1 MINYLQVENLTKSY
15 GDLVLFD
22 NISFTIGEGQRIA
35 LIGRNGSGKTTLL
48 NILAGKDTADS
59 GTITPRRD
67 LRIAYLEQNPEYA
80 ADLTVLEACFRS
92 DNPALRAI
100 AAYEQAVADPA
111 QDGLQ
116 EAMSRMD
123 ALAAWDYEQR
133 AKEILSR
140 LKINDFD
147 KKIGQLSGGQLKRVA
162 LAAVLISEADLLILD
177 EPTNHL
183 DTDMTEWLEEYLT
196 RNKAALLMVTHDR
209 YFLDRVC
216 SDILEVDQRSIS
228 LYKGNYAYY
237 VEKKQERAEAA
248 EARRESDL
256 NLYRREL
263 EWMRRQPQARATK
276 ARARIDSFHE
286 LETRLRSTRT
296 QASLKLD
303 VQATR
308 IGTKIFEAKELCKRF
323 GDLVILDRFNYNFA
337 RYDKLGIVGDNGCG
351 KSTFLKLLTGIIQ
364 PDSGTIEVGESVRF
378 GYYSQQG
385 LDFDEGKRVI
395 DIVTDI
401 AHEIHLGDGRRM
413 SASQFLQYFLFPP
426 EVQYSY
432 VARLSGGERKRLYL
446 CTILMQSP
454 NFLILDEPTAVLTP
468 QETEKLFSVIRN
480 MKADGKAVIII
491 THKLHE
497 VLSISD
503 RVAIL
508 RKGTYVGDIATRDA
522 DEAKLTE
529 MMVGEKVEL
538 NIDRPEPVDP
548 VKRLDIQHLTVH
560 SAEGITVL
568 DDASFPVYGGEIL
581 GIAGISGNG
590 QKELLEA
597 IAGLQPT
604 ESGASIE
611 YYAPEASAPVQ
622 LIGKSPKAIREAG
635 IHLSFVPEDRLGMGL
650 VGSMGM
656 TDNMMLKSYGKGHSP
671 IVDRKAPHDLA
682 ETIKKEL
689 GVVTPDLN
697 TPVSRLSGGNVQK
710 VLVGRELAAD
720 PIVLM
725 TAYAVR
731 GLDINTS
738 YTIYHL
744 LNEQKKRGV
753 AVIYVGEDLDVL
765 LELCDRIVVLCG
777 GKVNG
782 ILDGR
787 KTTKEEVGLR
797 MTNLVKEEQA

>member
-216 SDILEVDQRSIS
+216 SDILEVDQRSVC

-276 ARARIDSFHE
+276 ARSRIDAFHE
-286 LETRLRSTRT
+286 LEARLQSTR
-296 QASLKLD
+296 SRGEVRLD
-303 VQATR
+303 VKASR
-308 IGTKIFEAKELCKRF
+308 IGTKIFEAKEVGKRF
-323 GDLVILDRFNYNFA
+323 GELVLLDKFNYNFT
-337 RYDKLGIVGDNGCG
+337 RYEKLGIVGDNGCG
-351 KSTFLKLLTGIIQ
+351 KSTFLKLLTGIER
-364 PDSGTIEVGESVRF
+364 PDSGTIEVGETVRF

-385 LDFDEGKRVI
+385 LEFDEGKRVI
-395 DIVTDI
+395 DVVTEI
-401 AHEIHLGDGRRM
+401 AEQIDLGDGRRM
-413 SASQFLQYFLFPP
+413 SASQFLQHFLFTP
-426 EVQYSY
+426 ETQYSF
-432 VARLSGGERKRLYL
+432 VARLSGGERRRLYL
-446 CTILMQSP
+446 CTVLMRNP
-454 NFLILDEPTAVLTP
+454 NFLILDEPT
-468 QETEKLFSVIRN
+468 N
-480 MKADGKAVIII
+480 D
-491 THKLHE
+491 
-497 VLSISD
+497 
-503 RVAIL
+503 
-508 RKGTYVGDIATRDA
+508 
-522 DEAKLTE
+522 
-529 MMVGEKVEL
+529 
-538 NIDRPEPVDP
+538 
-548 VKRLDIQHLTVH
+548 LDIVTLGILEEYLRAFKGCVIVVSHDRYFVDKVADHLLVFC
-560 SAEGITVL
+560 G
-568 DDASFPVYGGEIL
+568 GGEIKDFTGTYSEYVAWKREYEAARHAQEAQARPKPQAVRTQAAETAPRRL
-581 GIAGISGNG
+581 SYNE
-590 QKELLEA
+590 KRELEA
-597 IAGLQPT
+597 LEREIPALEAEKAALEESLSSGSLGVDELTAQSQRIA
-604 ESGASIE
+604 E
-611 YYAPEASAPVQ
+611 
-622 LIGKSPKAIREAG
+622 LIGLIDEKTMRWLL
-635 IHLSFVPEDRLGMGL
+635 LSER
-650 VGSMGM
+650 
-656 TDNMMLKSYGKGHSP
+656 
-671 IVDRKAPHDLA
+671 
-682 ETIKKEL
+682 
-689 GVVTPDLN
+689 
-697 TPVSRLSGGNVQK
+697 
-710 VLVGRELAAD
+710 
-720 PIVLM
+720 
-725 TAYAVR
+725 
-731 GLDINTS
+731 
-738 YTIYHL
+738 
-744 LNEQKKRGV
+744 
-753 AVIYVGEDLDVL
+753 
-765 LELCDRIVVLCG
+765 
-777 GKVNG
+777 
-782 ILDGR
+782 
-787 KTTKEEVGLR
+787 
-797 MTNLVKEEQA
+797 

>member
-216 SDILEVDQRSIS
+216 SDILEVDQRSVC

-286 LETRLRSTRT
+286 LDARLKSTRT

-351 KSTFLKLLTGIIQ
+351 KSTLAKHFNAILL
-364 PDSGTIEVGESVRF
+364 PESGTVLVEDMDTRTDEKLYDIRQKVGMVFQNPDNQIVATVVEEDVAFALENLGVPTGEMRT
-378 GYYSQQG
+378 
-385 LDFDEGKRVI
+385 RVDDAMKLAGI
-395 DIVTDI
+395 YEQRNK
-401 AHEIHLGDGRRM
+401 APHK
-413 SASQFLQYFLFPP
+413 
-426 EVQYSY
+426 
-432 VARLSGGERKRLYL
+432 LSGGQKQRVAIAGVIAMRPD
-446 CTILMQSP
+446 C
-454 NFLILDEPTAVLTP
+454 LILDESTAMLDPRGRAQVMKT
-468 QETEKLFSVIRN
+468 IRN
-480 MKADGKAVIII
+480 
-491 THKLHE
+491 
-497 VLSISD
+497 
-503 RVAIL
+503 L
-508 RKGTYVGDIATRDA
+508 RD
-522 DEAKLTE
+522 
-529 MMVGEKVEL
+529 
-538 NIDRPEPVDP
+538 
-548 VKRLDIQHLTVH
+548 
-560 SAEGITVL
+560 
-568 DDASFPVYGGEIL
+568 
-581 GIAGISGNG
+581 AGISIVSITHYMEEAAQADRILVMSRGRIVMEG
-590 QKELLEA
+590 TPEQVFSQTRRLHGYHLDVPQATEL
-597 IAGLQPT
+597 
-604 ESGASIE
+604 
-611 YYAPEASAPVQ
+611 
-622 LIGKSPKAIREAG
+622 R
-635 IHLSFVPEDRLGMGL
+635 D
-650 VGSMGM
+650 
-656 TDNMMLKSYGKGHSP
+656 
-671 IVDRKAPHDLA
+671 
-682 ETIKKEL
+682 
-689 GVVTPDLN
+689 
-697 TPVSRLSGGNVQK
+697 
-710 VLVGRELAAD
+710 ELAA
-720 PIVLM
+720 
-725 TAYAVR
+725 A
-731 GLDINTS
+731 GLPMPENIITPEECAKAIFD
-738 YTIYHL
+738 L
-744 LNEQKKRGV
+744 LK
-753 AVIYVGEDLDVL
+753 
-765 LELCDRIVVLCG
+765 
-777 GKVNG
+777 
-782 ILDGR
+782 
-787 KTTKEEVGLR
+787 
-797 MTNLVKEEQA
+797 

>member
-276 ARARIDSFHE
+276 ARSRIDAFRD
-286 LETRLRSTRT
+286 LESRLKTTRRSGEVR
-296 QASLKLD
+296 LD
-303 VQATR
+303 VGASR
-308 IGTKIFEAKELCKRF
+308 IGTKIFEARDVSKRF
-323 GDLVILDRFNYNFA
+323 GDVVILDKFNYNFT
-337 RYDKLGIVGDNGCG
+337 RYEKLGIVGDNGCG
-351 KSTFLKLLTGIIQ
+351 KSTFLKLLTGIER
-364 PDSGTIEVGESVRF
+364 PDSGVIDIGETVRF

-385 LDFDEGKRVI
+385 LEFDDSMRVI
-395 DIVTDI
+395 DVVTAI
-401 AHEIHLGDGRRM
+401 AEQVELGDGRRM
-413 SASQFLQYFLFPP
+413 SASQLLQHFLFTP
-426 EVQYSY
+426 ETQYNY
-432 VARLSGGERKRLYL
+432 VARLSGGERRRLYL
-446 CTILMQSP
+446 CTVLMQSP
-454 NFLILDEPTAVLTP
+454 NFLVLDEPT
-468 QETEKLFSVIRN
+468 N
-480 MKADGKAVIII
+480 D
-491 THKLHE
+491 
-497 VLSISD
+497 
-503 RVAIL
+503 
-508 RKGTYVGDIATRDA
+508 
-522 DEAKLTE
+522 
-529 MMVGEKVEL
+529 
-538 NIDRPEPVDP
+538 
-548 VKRLDIQHLTVH
+548 LDIVTLGILEEYLQAFRGCVIVVSHDRYFVDKVADHLLVFC
-560 SAEGITVL
+560 G
-568 DDASFPVYGGEIL
+568 GGEIRDF
-581 GIAGISGNG
+581 AGTYSEYVAWKREYEAARRAEAAQARPKPQAAKTQAAEAVPRKLSFNE
-590 QKELLEA
+590 KRELEA
-597 IAGLQPT
+597 LETEIPALEAEKAALEASLSSGTLPVEELTAQSRRIAELI
-604 ESGASIE
+604 ASIDE
-611 YYAPEASAPVQ
+611 
-622 LIGKSPKAIREAG
+622 KTMRW
-635 IHLSFVPEDRLGMGL
+635 
-650 VGSMGM
+650 
-656 TDNMMLKSYGKGHSP
+656 
-671 IVDRKAPHDLA
+671 
-682 ETIKKEL
+682 
-689 GVVTPDLN
+689 
-697 TPVSRLSGGNVQK
+697 
-710 VLVGRELAAD
+710 
-720 PIVLM
+720 
-725 TAYAVR
+725 
-731 GLDINTS
+731 
-738 YTIYHL
+738 
-744 LNEQKKRGV
+744 
-753 AVIYVGEDLDVL
+753 
-765 LELCDRIVVLCG
+765 LELSER
-777 GKVNG
+777 
-782 ILDGR
+782 
-787 KTTKEEVGLR
+787 
-797 MTNLVKEEQA
+797 

>member
-216 SDILEVDQRSIS
+216 SDILEVDQRSVC

-286 LETRLRSTRT
+286 LDARLKSTRT

-446 CTILMQSP
+446 CTILIQSP
-454 NFLILDEPTAVLTP
+454 NFLRTTW
-468 QETEKLFSVIRN
+468 
-480 MKADGKAVIII
+480 
-491 THKLHE
+491 
-497 VLSISD
+497 
-503 RVAIL
+503 
-508 RKGTYVGDIATRDA
+508 
-522 DEAKLTE
+522 
-529 MMVGEKVEL
+529 
-538 NIDRPEPVDP
+538 
-548 VKRLDIQHLTVH
+548 
-560 SAEGITVL
+560 
-568 DDASFPVYGGEIL
+568 
-581 GIAGISGNG
+581 
-590 QKELLEA
+590 
-597 IAGLQPT
+597 
-604 ESGASIE
+604 
-611 YYAPEASAPVQ
+611 
-622 LIGKSPKAIREAG
+622 
-635 IHLSFVPEDRLGMGL
+635 
-650 VGSMGM
+650 
-656 TDNMMLKSYGKGHSP
+656 
-671 IVDRKAPHDLA
+671 
-682 ETIKKEL
+682 
-689 GVVTPDLN
+689 
-697 TPVSRLSGGNVQK
+697 
-710 VLVGRELAAD
+710 
-720 PIVLM
+720 
-725 TAYAVR
+725 
-731 GLDINTS
+731 TS
-738 YTIYHL
+738 
-744 LNEQKKRGV
+744 
-753 AVIYVGEDLDVL
+753 
-765 LELCDRIVVLCG
+765 
-777 GKVNG
+777 
-782 ILDGR
+782 
-787 KTTKEEVGLR
+787 
-797 MTNLVKEEQA
+797 

>member
-216 SDILEVDQRSIS
+216 SDILEVDQRSVC

-286 LETRLRSTRT
+286 LDARLKSTRT

-351 KSTFLKLLTGIIQ
+351 KSTFLKLLSGIIQ

-454 NFLILDEPTAVLTP
+454 NFLILDEPT
-468 QETEKLFSVIRN
+468 N
-480 MKADGKAVIII
+480 D
-491 THKLHE
+491 
-497 VLSISD
+497 
-503 RVAIL
+503 
-508 RKGTYVGDIATRDA
+508 
-522 DEAKLTE
+522 
-529 MMVGEKVEL
+529 
-538 NIDRPEPVDP
+538 
-548 VKRLDIQHLTVH
+548 LDIVTLGVLEEYLQAFKGCVIVVSHDRYFVDKVADHLLVFC
-560 SAEGITVL
+560 G
-568 DDASFPVYGGEIL
+568 GGEETRL
-581 GIAGISGNG
+581 RSGETGCRRTGESQERGIRKQGRGDPEIRDGPGKNRSGTQAHLPGKTGDGAPRSRNTGIRTGKSRDRRKTLVRRPAVRRAYGAFGADHGTHGPDRHQKHAMAGIERNRR
-590 QKELLEA
+590 
-597 IAGLQPT
+597 
-604 ESGASIE
+604 
-611 YYAPEASAPVQ
+611 
-622 LIGKSPKAIREAG
+622 LIPSL
-635 IHLSFVPEDRLGMGL
+635 HTL
-650 VGSMGM
+650 
-656 TDNMMLKSYGKGHSP
+656 
-671 IVDRKAPHDLA
+671 
-682 ETIKKEL
+682 
-689 GVVTPDLN
+689 
-697 TPVSRLSGGNVQK
+697 
-710 VLVGRELAAD
+710 
-720 PIVLM
+720 
-725 TAYAVR
+725 
-731 GLDINTS
+731 
-738 YTIYHL
+738 
-744 LNEQKKRGV
+744 
-753 AVIYVGEDLDVL
+753 
-765 LELCDRIVVLCG
+765 
-777 GKVNG
+777 
-782 ILDGR
+782 
-787 KTTKEEVGLR
+787 
-797 MTNLVKEEQA
+797 